1 MDFFMYGAQKRIKKD
16 NYLVRLDRL
25 IQWSAVDKFLRG
37 IHLNEENP
45 KGGPK
50 AYNNLSMFKAML
62 LGQWHSLSDPA
73 LEEALRLRL
82 DFMLFTGFE
91 MAEETPDE
99 TTLCR
104 FRNKLVEKGLY
115 VQVFAEINR
124 QLEGH
129 GIKVKEAEAALVDA
143 TIISSAARPR
153 KTIEEDGTVAESA
166 DRDARWVTK
175 GKKSYFG
182 YRGYAIADGDKGF
195 IQHIS
200 VKPANESEIKQL
212 PNLLKHANGKRL
224 LTDKGF
230 ASHGNRR
237 ATKEM
242 GIKDG
247 ISYKASRN
255 HPLRYS
261 QRLFNKIIAR
271 RRFRIEQAFG
281 TLKRRF
287 QMNRASYFGRAKVE
301 AQMYYKAMC
310 LNLTKALRMIEV
322 ACPQARALSIK

>member
-1 MDFFMYGAQKRIKKD
+1 MNFFILGARERIKQD
-16 NYLVRLDRL
+16 NYLIRLDKL
-25 IQWSAVDKFLRG
+25 IHWKSIADLLRG
-37 IHLNEENP
+37 IHINEENP

-50 AYNNLSMFKAML
+50 AYNNLAMFKALL

-91 MAEETPDE
+91 MSDEIPDE

-104 FRNKLVEKGLY
+104 FRNKLVKKGLY
-115 VQVFAEINR
+115 ERIFVELNR
-124 QLEGH
+124 QLEEH
-129 GIKVKEAEAALVDA
+129 GIKVKKAEAALVDA
-143 TIISSAARPR
+143 TIIVSAARPR
-153 KTIEEDGTVAESA
+153 QTIEESGEVKQSA
-166 DRDARWVTK
+166 DKDARWVTK
-175 GKKSYFG
+175 GNKSYFG
-182 YRGYAIADGDKGF
+182 YRAYAIADGDKGF

-200 VKPANESEIKQL
+200 VRPANQSELKQL
-212 PNLLKHANGKRL
+212 PRLLKHIHGKRL

-230 ASHGNRR
+230 ASADNRQ
-237 ATKEM
+237 ATKKM

-247 ISYKASRN
+247 ISHKATRN
-255 HPLRYS
+255 HPLRFS
-261 QRLFNKIIAR
+261 QRLFNKIIAK

-287 QMNRASYFGRAKVE
+287 RMNRACYFGRIKVE

-310 LNLTKALRMIEV
+310 LNLTKALGMIEMNYQE
-322 ACPQARALSIK
+322 A